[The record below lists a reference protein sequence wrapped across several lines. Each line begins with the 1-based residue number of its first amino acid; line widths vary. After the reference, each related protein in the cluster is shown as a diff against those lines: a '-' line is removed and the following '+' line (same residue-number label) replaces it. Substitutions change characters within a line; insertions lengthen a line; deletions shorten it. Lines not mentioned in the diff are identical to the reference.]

1 MSALSVTVTGL
12 IEGNEYEFRVIAEN
26 EAGLSAPSANTKLTK
41 ANLFKFIINKRFLQL
56 KFFVKLIQIRDPN
69 ASSLEFKKKL
79 ENSEVIEGRS
89 VTFEC
94 EVADESS
101 FTVHW
106 FKSGKE
112 LFDCGKH
119 NINQDGNKYKLTIN
133 NANIDDE
140 DDYVVKIKNKAGM
153 ISSRGSLSVRCNL
166 NKIFLKNLYKK
177 SLLFIF
183 ILKLIFYQSHQRLNC
198 HNATNRK

>member
-1 MSALSVTVTGL
+1 
-12 IEGNEYEFRVIAEN
+12 
-26 EAGLSAPSANTKLTK
+26 
-41 ANLFKFIINKRFLQL
+41 L
-56 KFFVKLIQIRDPN
+56 KIRDPN
-69 ASSLEFKKKL
+69 AASLEFKKKL

-94 EVADESS
+94 EIADESS

-119 NINQDGNKYKLTIN
+119 AISQDGTKYKLTVN
-133 NANIDDE
+133 NANVDDE

-153 ISSRGSLSVRCNL
+153 ISSRASLSVRCKL
-166 NKIFLKNLYKK
+166 KKTKI
-177 SLLFIF
+177 
-183 ILKLIFYQSHQRLNC
+183 
-198 HNATNRK
+198 